1 MKKVY
6 ISNISKAWPVDR
18 QEKLIAEKIHEWP
31 DVPTYRDDLSAAKRR
46 GQSREAMA
54 ERGYLLKPASPR
66 SEVIA
71 FASWPVLAWDTKD
84 LGECRAAAQERGAS
98 LMALDTGVILTP
110 EATAGEWQ
118 AVVEDFLA
126 KKKSAEVGGGPR
138 IGAAA
143 SVKVR
148 TEDTARRIAL
158 IKDDWPKPWPPT
170 PELLQRAARERKIG
184 RKTVLI
190 PMAYSTAAKVLGPRP
205 KAQAAFQASLARA
218 EANRRRRKRGDSGE

>member
-18 QEKLIAEKIHEWP
+18 QERLIAEKIPEWP

-84 LGECRAAAQERGAS
+84 LGECWSAAKARGAT
-98 LMALDTGVILTP
+98 LMALDTGAVLGP
-110 EATAGEWQ
+110 DSGADEWM
-118 AVVEDFLA
+118 AVSEDFVA
-126 KKKSAEVGGGPR
+126 KKRSAEAGGGRR

-148 TEDTARRIAL
+148 TEDVARRIAL

-170 PELLQRAARERKIG
+170 PELLQRASRERKIG

-190 PMAYSTAAKVLGPRP
+190 PMAYSTAAKALGPRP

-218 EANRRRRKRGDSGE
+218 EANRKRRKSNEQT